1 MSNFP
6 LSARRISRLSV
17 VGRVLLGAA
26 VALLFAPPTRVA
38 LAQPRGDDLKFDV
51 ETLSIR
57 ATRSNDEVSPKLR
70 DLAEKLRQEFRFT
83 GYRVEKDS
91 NCKVDEAGENC
102 KHDLGSKYEIRVQYQ
117 GVNEQGKVK
126 LEIVVLHRDDK
137 KLSSTV
143 AITPGKTALFGGW
156 DLPGGDKLI
165 VAITPTRRD

>member
-1 MSNFP
+1 MSNFAP
-6 LSARRISRLSV
+6 SASGFSRHGFI
-17 VGRVLLGAA
+17 GRALLAA
-26 VALLFAPPTRVA
+26 VFGLLCASPTGVA

-57 ATRSNDEVSPKLR
+57 ATQDNGEVSPKLR
-70 DLAEKLRQEFRFT
+70 DLAETLRKQFRFT
-83 GYRVEKDS
+83 GYKVEKDS

-102 KHDLGSKYEIRVQYQ
+102 KHDLGSKYEIRVKYL

-126 LEIVVLHRDDK
+126 IEIVVMHRDDV
-137 KLSSTV
+137 KLTSTV
-143 AITPGKTALFGGW
+143 AVSPGKTALFGGW

>member
-6 LSARRISRLSV
+6 VSAGGNSRFSV
-17 VGRVLLGAA
+17 FGRGLILAAIVLLA
-26 VALLFAPPTRVA
+26 APPARVA
-38 LAQPRGDDLKFDV
+38 LAEPRGDDLKFDI

-57 ATRSNDEVSPKLR
+57 ATLRNAEVSPKLR

-83 GYRVEKDS
+83 GYTVEKDS

-102 KHDLGSKYEIRVQYQ
+102 KHDLGSKYEIHVQYQ

-126 LEIVVLHRDDK
+126 IELVVMHRDDK

-143 AITPGKTALFGGW
+143 AVTPGKTALFGGW